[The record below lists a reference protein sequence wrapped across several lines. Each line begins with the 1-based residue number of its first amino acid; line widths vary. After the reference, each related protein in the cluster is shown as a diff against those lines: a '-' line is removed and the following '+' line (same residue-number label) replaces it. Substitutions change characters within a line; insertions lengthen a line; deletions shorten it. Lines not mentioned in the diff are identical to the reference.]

1 VTLRRSA
8 ILLGVAKKT
17 VERKFEFIAN
27 ISKKSHEEF
36 LIQKENKTSYVQFDE
51 METYEHSKCKPLSIS
66 LAVRAKTGDIIDAR
80 VAFMNCKGK
89 LASISRKK
97 YPLWNVDNRQIIN
110 KEVMETKKLVS
121 KKNITVAS
129 DAKKSY
135 PNIIK
140 SIMPHADVIQFSSR
154 KAMSKSDPL
163 FRLNH
168 TAAKI
173 RADLSR
179 MRRRTW
185 ACTKKWENLQKHLY
199 IYIAWNNGYNLNLN
213 FC

>member
-1 VTLRRSA
+1 M
-8 ILLGVAKKT
+8 
-17 VERKFEFIAN
+17 
-27 ISKKSHEEF
+27 KS
-36 LIQKENKTSYVQFDE
+36 V
-51 METYEHSKCKPLSIS
+51 
-66 LAVRAKTGDIIDAR
+66 
-80 VAFMNCKGK
+80 
-89 LASISRKK
+89 
-97 YPLWNVDNRQIIN
+97 
-110 KEVMETKKLVS
+110 KLVAM
-121 KKNITVAS
+121 KGVTIAS

-140 SIMPHADVIQFSSR
+140 NIIPHAIVAQYVSR
-154 KAMSKSDPL
+154 KSMDKNDPL

-168 TAAKI
+168 TAAKL

-199 IYIAWNNGYNLNLN
+199 IYIAWNNKYKLDWN